1 MRRRDLLRASAAG
14 IVGLAMPAVLR
25 AEGERVL
32 RFVPQSD
39 LAVLDPVW
47 TTADVTRNHGY
58 LVFDTLYGVDRSY
71 APQPQMVEGH
81 VVENDGK
88 TWRLTLR
95 DGLRFHDGETVRAA
109 DVVAS
114 IKRWGARDAYGL
126 ALLGATDALTAASD
140 RVVEFRLKAPFPQLP
155 NALAKPGS
163 NMPCI
168 MPERLA
174 ATDPFKP
181 VTEMIGSGP
190 YRFVAG
196 ERVSGSQV
204 VYEKFAGYVP
214 RGSGEPSYTAGPKLA
229 HFDRILWTVIPD
241 AMTAANAMVSGEVDW
256 WEQPPVDLVALLAGD
271 GKIEIR
277 VDEATSAIG
286 IIRFNFLFPPFDDPR
301 IRRAILPA
309 INQADFMTAV
319 AGTDR
324 RYWRDKVGVFNTVSP
339 LATEAGTEVMAGDP
353 SRAKAALAKTGYKG
367 ERVVALTPVDFPS
380 INALGQVG
388 AAMLQAIGMEV
399 DLQALDWGTV
409 VQRRTSKNPPD
420 QHGWNIFFTYLQGP
434 NEFNPA
440 AHLGLR
446 ANGEKGWFGW
456 PSDPKLEALRDA
468 WFAAPDLATQQR
480 LCAEIQAEAF
490 QFVPFVPL
498 GQYFQPTAY
507 RRSLTGIREGFAQFY
522 NVRPG

>member
-1 MRRRDLLRASAAG
+1 MRRRDLLKASAAG
-14 IVGLAMPAVLR
+14 AAGLALPAVLR
-25 AEGERVL
+25 AEAGRVL

-81 VVENDGK
+81 LVENDGK

-95 DGLRFHDGETVRAA
+95 EGLRFHDGEKVRAA
-109 DVVAS
+109 DAVAS
-114 IKRWGARDAYGL
+114 IRRWAARDTYGL
-126 ALLGATDALTAASD
+126 ALMAATDELAALD
-140 RVVEFRLKAPFPQLP
+140 DKVVQFRLKRPFPQLA

-181 VTEMIGSGP
+181 VTEMVGSGP
-190 YRFVAG
+190 YRFLAG
-196 ERVSGSQV
+196 ERVSGSQA

-214 RGSGEPSYTAGPKLA
+214 RAGGDPSYTAGPKRA
-229 HFDRILWTVIPD
+229 HFERILWTVIPD
-241 AMTAANAMVSGEVDW
+241 PMTAANALISGEVDW
-256 WEQPPVDLVALLAGD
+256 WEQPPVDLVALLTAD
-271 GKIEIR
+271 GKIESR
-277 VDEATSAIG
+277 VDEAASAIG
-286 IIRFNFLFPPFDDPR
+286 VIRFNFLFPPFDDAAV
-301 IRRAILPA
+301 RRAILPA

-319 AGTDR
+319 AGADR
-324 RYWRDKVGVFNTVSP
+324 RYWRDRIGVFNAVSP
-339 LATEAGTEVMAGDP
+339 LASEAGTDIMAGDP
-353 SRAKAALAKTGYKG
+353 AAAKAALAEAGYRG
-367 ERVVALTPVDFPS
+367 ERVVALTPADFPS

-388 AAMLQAIGMEV
+388 AAMLGAIGFNV

-409 VQRRTSKNPPD
+409 VQRRTSKAPPD
-420 QHGWNIFFTYLQGP
+420 QHGWNLFFTYLQGP
-434 NEFNPA
+434 NEFSPA

-446 ANGEKGWFGW
+446 ANGDKGWFGW
-456 PSDPKLEALRDA
+456 ASDPTLEALREA
-468 WFAAPDLATQQR
+468 WFAAPDFAAEKR

-490 QFVPFVPL
+490 RFVPFIPL
-498 GQYFQPTAY
+498 GQYFPPTAF

-522 NVRPG
+522 DVRPA